1 MEGNNSIKSNQLGLL
16 IFITQTGVG
25 IIMIPSVLAKEVG
38 HDGWISVLITGLG
51 VILFTIL
58 INCLLLRY
66 KDKAIYDINKF
77 IYGKYLGLFL
87 NGLIIIYLLATTV
100 SEATLFNYF
109 IRLTLLQETPSWA
122 LAPII
127 ILPSF
132 YLVWQGLK
140 PMSRFLFCS
149 VIGYFIILFFAIA
162 LYKNFRFSFILPIGE
177 AGIDKILISTQTC
190 FMAFIGFETTAFFYP
205 YIINKEKAMKCSIGA
220 NVMSTLFFL
229 AFVLVAT
236 IIFGDEL
243 LSKLVIPFFSLSR
256 IYNAPILERV
266 DLYLTSLWFIPLAC
280 SMRTYIFAAYDGL
293 QKVFKVKKNRVS
305 YYLFFIFVLIAS
317 CLPRN
322 FNQVITIIGIVNNIG
337 IGVAV
342 FLVLCLVLSF
352 IRKKGVGTN

>member
-1 MEGNNSIKSNQLGLL
+1 MEGSNSIKSSQLGLL
-16 IFITQTGVG
+16 LFITQTGAG
-25 IIMIPSVLAKEVG
+25 IIMIPSVLSKEVG
-38 HDGWISVLITGLG
+38 HDGWISVILTGFG

-77 IYGKYLGLFL
+77 IYGKYLGMLL
-87 NGLIIIYLLATTV
+87 NMLIIIYLLATTV
-100 SEATLFNYF
+100 SGATLFNYF

-149 VIGYFIILFFAIA
+149 VIGYFIIVFFAIA
-162 LYKNFRFSFILPIGE
+162 LYKNFRFSFILPVGE
-177 AGIDKILISTQTC
+177 AGIQKILYSTKTC
-190 FMAFIGFETTAFFYP
+190 FLAFMGFETIAFFYP
-205 YIINKEKAMKCSIGA
+205 YIIDREKAMKWSIGA
-220 NVMSTLFFL
+220 NIMSTLFFMV
-229 AFVLVAT
+229 FVLVAT
-236 IIFGDEL
+236 ITFGEKL
-243 LSKLVIPFFSLSR
+243 LSVLVIPFFSLSR

-293 QKVFKVKKNRVS
+293 QKVFKINKSRLT
-305 YYLFFIFVLIAS
+305 YYLLFIFILIAS
-317 CLPRN
+317 SLPRN
-322 FNQVITIIGIVNNIG
+322 FNQVITFIGIINKIG
-337 IGVAV
+337 MGIAI
-342 FLVLCLVLSF
+342 FLVLCLILSF